1 LRGDERQRQR
11 APGIAAQGSQFLERV
26 AVSAGL
32 ARKHSKL
39 AGDVAPASPPARRV
53 KQPHQAQPRQSALA
67 ALGLGRRSVAERYLQ
82 QRANEIDAAQPGVH
96 RLDEARIGIE
106 EARNSRARFEDVVER
121 QAAVPGESATDPFH
135 ERADLRPIDAYSED
149 LAAARSFDDLPV
161 DVVGN
166 EPAMVEYSFERSRHL
181 GLNDKPVGAIAPLC
195 QRAQKVVPVARIAD
209 PPDAVARGSERGLDE
224 ERIGAAGDG
233 ISRRDDLG
241 RGSRHVEPS
250 EQPAESRLALHL
262 LECIEL
268 RQRHAERGR
277 EALACRGKQIGLL
290 MHRDQRLDLAPFHDL
305 DHRGQTAV
313 RVDARSRRMTDM
325 TDKAR
330 EASKAPRV
338 AGDQLD
344 PVPGKPQGRDRFSRR
359 EARTFAEEDSW
370 PLSSHERALLGSPRG
385 VYRGWRP
392 AAPAPALPADRSVR

>member
-1 LRGDERQRQR
+1 MSRR
-11 APGIAAQGSQFLERV
+11 
-26 AVSAGL
+26 
-32 ARKHSKL
+32 
-39 AGDVAPASPPARRV
+39 PPRWRDIV

-82 QRANEIDAAQPGVH
+82 QRADEIDAAQPGAH

-121 QAAVPGESATDPFH
+121 QAAVPGQSATDPFH
-135 ERADLRPIDAYSED
+135 ERADLRPIDVYFED
-149 LAAARSFDDLPV
+149 IAAARSFDDLPV

-166 EPAMVEYSFERSRHL
+166 EPAMVEYRLRSFERSGHL
-181 GLNDKPVGAIAPLC
+181 GLNDKPVGDIAPLF
-195 QRAQKVVPVARIAD
+195 QHAHKVMPVARIAD
-209 PPDAVARGSERGLDE
+209 APDAAARGSERGLDE

-233 ISRRDDLG
+233 IGRRDDLG
-241 RGSRHVEPS
+241 RGLRHIEPG

-268 RQRHAERGR
+268 RQRHAKRGR
-277 EALACRGKQIGLL
+277 EPLACRGKQIGLL
-290 MHRDQRLDLAPFHDL
+290 MHWDQRVDHAPFHDL
-305 DHRGQTAV
+305 DHRGQIAV

-359 EARTFAEEDSW
+359 EARAFAQEDSR
-370 PLSSHERALLGSPRG
+370 PLSSHERAFAGE
-385 VYRGWRP
+385 P
-392 AAPAPALPADRSVR
+392 ARSISR